1 MENRALYYGK
11 LACDTMMRKYEAS
24 ELPPKGGFH
33 YHAGVFLSGMMNIY
47 SRCGAE
53 KYYEYVKAWVDSVI
67 PEPGVINR
75 FQLADLDGY
84 MAGILLFPLYE
95 RTKDER
101 YLAAIRLL
109 MGNLRNWY
117 KNAKGGFW
125 HMAITR
131 NQMWLDGLYMAGP
144 TQAIYARTFG
154 QPHFAK
160 EAARQ
165 AVIMYENMQDQR
177 TKLLYHAWDN
187 SCVQGWP
194 EPAPWANEKTGLS
207 PEIWGRSVGWYV
219 VAILDILEQMDKS
232 MPEYQKL
239 VEIEKEVL
247 SAVLTYRD
255 TKKKVWYQI
264 VDKGHLEDNW
274 IESSCSCLFTYALAK
289 AVRMGIFD
297 SKVGELAQESFD
309 AVLKEFVTIEG
320 ENLEIKKICVGT
332 GVNDYAYYVNRP
344 TSVNDLHGMGAFLLM
359 CAEIARIQE

>member
-1 MENRALYYGK
+1 
-11 LACDTMMRKYEAS
+11 
-24 ELPPKGGFH
+24 
-33 YHAGVFLSGMMNIY
+33 
-47 SRCGAE
+47 
-53 KYYEYVKAWVDSVI
+53 
-67 PEPGVINR
+67 
-75 FQLADLDGY
+75 
-84 MAGILLFPLYE
+84 
-95 RTKDER
+95 
-101 YLAAIRLL
+101 
-109 MGNLRNWY
+109 
-117 KNAKGGFW
+117 
-125 HMAITR
+125 
-131 NQMWLDGLYMAGP
+131 
-144 TQAIYARTFG
+144 
-154 QPHFAK
+154 
-160 EAARQ
+160 
-165 AVIMYENMQDQR
+165 
-177 TKLLYHAWDN
+177 
-187 SCVQGWP
+187 
-194 EPAPWANEKTGLS
+194 
-207 PEIWGRSVGWYV
+207 
-219 VAILDILEQMDKS
+219 

-309 AVLKEFVTIEG
+309 AGLKEFVTIEG